1 MTQVQERGLVAM
13 PTEERIQAIENGRA
27 SLLVAAQELVVDSL
41 DSEITAWE
49 IVNAIGA
56 FEKAIVADFKPSK
69 TGAHGAWKAICAQEA
84 GHLERLKEPDMIVR
98 GKLSTWEQEK
108 RRIQAEIERK
118 AREAAERVAAELR
131 REAQEKAQKEAE
143 DRRLQEA
150 VAAEAAGNTA
160 QAEELLETP
169 VEVAPVE
176 VPTVFVPVMSAPK
189 VEGAGAMVETWHFE
203 ITDPQAIPRE
213 HLTINEVSIG
223 KVVQALK
230 GETQIAGVRVY
241 STLEARRTGGRR

>member
-1 MTQVQERGLVAM
+1 MTETTAIVPLTQGQA
-13 PTEERIQAIENGRA
+13 QAIEARQN
-27 SLLVAAQELVVDSL
+27 SLLLAAQELVVDCP
-41 DSEITAWE
+41 DGEKTAWE
-49 IVNAIGA
+49 IVNGIGA
-56 FEKAIVADFKPSK
+56 LTKAIQADFRPSK

-84 GHLERLKEPDMIVR
+84 GHLERLKEPDTIVR

-131 REAQEKAQKEAE
+131 RQAQEEAQKEAE
-143 DRRLQEA
+143 ERRLAEA

-160 QAEELLETP
+160 EAEELLETP

-203 ITDPQAIPRE
+203 IVDAQVVPRE
-213 HLTINEVSIG
+213 YLTVNESAIG
-223 KVVQALK
+223 KVVGALK
-230 GETQIAGVRVY
+230 GETKIAGVRVY

>member
-41 DSEITAWE
+41 DSEKTAWE

-84 GHLERLKEPDMIVR
+84 GHLDRLKEPGKIVR
-98 GKLSTWEQEK
+98 AKLSTWEGEK

-118 AREAAERVAAELR
+118 AREEAERATAELR
-131 REAQEKAQKEAE
+131 RLAQEQAQKEAE
-143 DRRLQEA
+143 ERRLAEA
-150 VAAEAAGNTA
+150 VAAEEAGDTAA
-160 QAEELLETP
+160 AEELLE
-169 VEVAPVE
+169 APVE
-176 VPTVFVPVMSAPK
+176 AAPVIVPTIVAPVMSAPK
-189 VEGAGAMVETWHFE
+189 VEGAGAMVETWKFE

-213 HLTINEVSIG
+213 YLSVNESAIG

-230 GETQIAGVRVY
+230 GETKIPGVRVY